1 MTGHG
6 GFVMGL
12 GIVVLV
18 LVLMIGADIVDR
30 RRQAAREAEAE
41 RAIRDAAANGSLMM
55 DPLSISRW
63 TTDERRDFG
72 LSVFRHALA
81 NDADRNVDAALAV
94 ALRSMSHR
102 AVSATKVYGAASPRT
117 AGYAAWLRGLAA
129 KADAAAKERP

>member
-12 GIVVLV
+12 GIVVMV

-41 RAIRDAAANGSLMM
+41 RAIRDAATNGSLIM
-55 DPLSISRW
+55 DAMGMASWPV
-63 TTDERRDFG
+63 DQRRDFG
-72 LSVFRHALA
+72 LAVFRHALA
-81 NDADRNVDAALAV
+81 NDADRNVDAALAI
-94 ALRSMSHR
+94 ALKSMAHR
-102 AVSATKVYGAASPRT
+102 AAGKATAFASPRT
-117 AGYAAWLRGLAA
+117 GGYAAWLRGLAA